1 MKSCHVQLGQPFAL
15 DSALGVFASLS
26 AVREFGEKR
35 RPAPAKPLHLLRA
48 LMIVCMREKW
58 IKVNEKK
65 HRELR
70 AKSLVCVTPLR
81 ENRARFPRRRREKKP
96 KFPGPESRRSSRK
109 STSQS
114 SAREPGEL
122 LAALFADE
130 RDTFLSRS
138 EFLFLEE
145 LSESQNLPP
154 NLRLANSPA
163 PRPEFPPLRSFVR
176 SSHRFGQRRRE
187 RPLKEP

>member
-65 HRELR
+65 TQRVEGEIVSLCDAAARESR
-70 AKSLVCVTPLR
+70 SFSSAPKRKEAKVSWARVAPIQQKVDEPKLGS
-81 ENRARFPRRRREKKP
+81 RAR
-96 KFPGPESRRSSRK
+96 
-109 STSQS
+109 
-114 SAREPGEL
+114 
-122 LAALFADE
+122 
-130 RDTFLSRS
+130 
-138 EFLFLEE
+138 
-145 LSESQNLPP
+145 
-154 NLRLANSPA
+154 
-163 PRPEFPPLRSFVR
+163 
-176 SSHRFGQRRRE
+176 
-187 RPLKEP
+187 